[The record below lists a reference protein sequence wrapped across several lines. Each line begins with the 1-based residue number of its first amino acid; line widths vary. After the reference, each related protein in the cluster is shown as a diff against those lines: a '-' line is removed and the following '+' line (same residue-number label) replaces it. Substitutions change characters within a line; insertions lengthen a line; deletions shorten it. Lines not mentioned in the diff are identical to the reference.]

1 MNTATPLSP
10 GRIAGPSAWW
20 IVIAGVVGL
29 LASLTLTAE
38 KVKYLSDKS
47 YVPSCNVN
55 PILSCGSVMTTPQAS
70 LFGLPNSLLGIVAFT
85 VVVVSGVLAVAKVVL
100 PQWYWVSFTA
110 GLLVG
115 VVFVHWLIVQ
125 SLYLIGALCP
135 YCMVVWVVTVSLFV
149 VVASIALRPMLQ
161 NRESGVWAGVGTLYR
176 WRWSITTL
184 WFTAMF
190 LLIVARFWSYWSTL
204 F

>member
-1 MNTATPLSP
+1 MNTATPLSQ
-10 GRIAGPSAWW
+10 GRVAGPSAWW
-20 IVIAGVVGL
+20 VLIAGLAGL
-29 LASLTLTAE
+29 LASFTLTAE
-38 KVKYLSDKS
+38 KFKYLSDRS

-85 VVVVSGVLAVAKVVL
+85 VVMVSGVLAVAQVVL
-100 PQWYWVSFTA
+100 PQWYWVSLTA
-110 GLLVG
+110 GSVVG
-115 VVFVHWLIVQ
+115 VVFVHWLIGQ
-125 SLYLIGALCP
+125 SLYEIGALCP
-135 YCMVVWVVTVSLFV
+135 YCMVIWVVTVSLFV
-149 VVASIALRPMLQ
+149 VVASIALRPMLE
-161 NRESGVWAGVGTLYR
+161 NRENGVRAVVATLYR

-190 LLIVARFWSYWSTL
+190 LLILARFWSYWSTL